1 MQFVQD
7 VNSFSRREYS
17 MNFTQSHRQSFRF
30 LLLGGMMLMHAVAMA
45 TETPKYTVLTQE
57 GSFEIR
63 EYEPRVVAEVSVSGD
78 LDMATKDGF
87 RLLAGFIFGDN
98 RAVNHPLTTVS
109 PAESSKIAMTAP
121 VTVEPTEAGGSFSES
136 RVWRIEFTM
145 PSEYT
150 LATLPK
156 PNNPSIQIREVP
168 IRTYAVVQYSG
179 MNTVS
184 RINDETQRLLN
195 WTKTKGLTMT
205 GAPELARYNPPWTLP
220 MFRRNEILIPVNTKK
235 AP

>member
-1 MQFVQD
+1 
-7 VNSFSRREYS
+7 
-17 MNFTQSHRQSFRF
+17 MNFTQFHWRCYRF

-45 TETPKYTVLTQE
+45 TETPKYTVLIEDGT
-57 GSFEIR
+57 FEVR
-63 EYEPRVVAEVSVSGD
+63 EYAPRLVAEVSVSGD
-78 LDMATKDGF
+78 LDAASREGF

-98 RAVNHPLTTVS
+98 RVVSNPLTTVT

-121 VTVEPTEAGGSFSES
+121 VTVEPTEAGESFSIS
-136 RVWRIEFTM
+136 RVWRVEFSM
-145 PSEYT
+145 PSAYT

-168 IRTYAVVQYSG
+168 NRTYAVVQYSG

-195 WTKTKGLTMT
+195 WTKTKGLTIA

-220 MFRRNEILIPVNTKK
+220 MFRRNEILIPVNTKN

>member
-1 MQFVQD
+1 
-7 VNSFSRREYS
+7 
-17 MNFTQSHRQSFRF
+17 MNFTQFHWKCYRF
-30 LLLGGMMLMHAVAMA
+30 LLLGSIMLMHAVAMA
-45 TETPKYTVLTQE
+45 TETPKYTVLIQD
-57 GSFEIR
+57 GAFEVR
-63 EYEPRVVAEVSVSGD
+63 EYAPRLVAEVSVSGD
-78 LDMATKDGF
+78 LDAASREGF

-98 RAVNHPLTTVS
+98 RVVSNPLTTVT

-195 WTKTKGLTMT
+195 WTKTKGLTIA

-220 MFRRNEILIPVNTKK
+220 MFRRNEILIPVNTKN

>member
-1 MQFVQD
+1 
-7 VNSFSRREYS
+7 
-17 MNFTQSHRQSFRF
+17 MNFTQFHWRCYRF

-98 RAVNHPLTTVS
+98 RVVSNPLTTVT

-121 VTVEPTEAGGSFSES
+121 VTVEPTEAGASFSIS
-136 RVWRIEFTM
+136 RVWRVEFSM

-168 IRTYAVVQYSG
+168 NRTYAVVQYSG

-195 WTKTKGLTMT
+195 WTKTKGLTIA

-220 MFRRNEILIPVNTKK
+220 MFRRNEILIPVNTKN

>member
-1 MQFVQD
+1 
-7 VNSFSRREYS
+7 
-17 MNFTQSHRQSFRF
+17 MNFTQFHWKCYRF
-30 LLLGGMMLMHAVAMA
+30 LLLGSIMLMHAVAMA
-45 TETPKYTVLTQE
+45 TETPKYTVLIQDGT
-57 GSFEIR
+57 FEVR
-63 EYEPRVVAEVSVSGD
+63 EYAPRLVAEVSVSGD
-78 LDMATKDGF
+78 LDAASREGF

-98 RAVNHPLTTVS
+98 RVVSNPLTTVT

-168 IRTYAVVQYSG
+168 IRTYAVVHYSG
-179 MNTVS
+179 MNTVG
-184 RINDETQRLLN
+184 RINDETQRLLD
-195 WTKTKGLTMT
+195 WTKARGLTIA

-220 MFRRNEILIPVNTKK
+220 MFRRNEILIPVNTKN

>member
-1 MQFVQD
+1 
-7 VNSFSRREYS
+7 
-17 MNFTQSHRQSFRF
+17 MNFTQFHWRCYRF

-45 TETPKYTVLTQE
+45 TETPKYTVLIEDGT
-57 GSFEIR
+57 FEVR
-63 EYEPRVVAEVSVSGD
+63 EYAPRLVAEVSVSGD
-78 LDMATKDGF
+78 LDAASGEGF

-98 RAVNHPLTTVS
+98 RVVSNPLTTVT

-121 VTVEPTEAGGSFSES
+121 VTVEPTEAGESFSIS
-136 RVWRIEFTM
+136 RVWRVEFSM
-145 PSEYT
+145 PSAYT

-168 IRTYAVVQYSG
+168 NRTYAVVQYSG

-195 WTKTKGLTMT
+195 WTKTKGLTIA

-220 MFRRNEILIPVNTKK
+220 MFRRNEILIPVNTKN

>member
-1 MQFVQD
+1 
-7 VNSFSRREYS
+7 
-17 MNFTQSHRQSFRF
+17 MNFTQFHWRCYRF

-78 LDMATKDGF
+78 LDAASREGF

-98 RAVNHPLTTVS
+98 RVVSNPLTTVT

-121 VTVEPTEAGGSFSES
+121 VTVEPTEAGASFSIS
-136 RVWRIEFTM
+136 RVWRVEFSM
-145 PSEYT
+145 PSAYT

-168 IRTYAVVQYSG
+168 NRTYAVVQYSG

-184 RINDETQRLLN
+184 RINDETQRLLD
-195 WTKTKGLTMT
+195 WTKARGLTIA

-220 MFRRNEILIPVNTKK
+220 MFRRNEILIPVNTKN